1 VELDTDDG
9 VQVYEI
15 EFKVGNVEYDYEI
28 NAISGAIIS
37 SKSEVDD

>member
-1 VELDTDDG
+1 MELDTDDG

-15 EFKVGNVEYDYEI
+15 EFKVGNVEYEYDI